1 MLRTIFLAMMAWLLV
16 SAAPPSAG
24 TVQADMSP
32 TARLRDEAER
42 AAANGLCAKARV
54 AAAAAERSAAE
65 TQDAADRADAKAAKA
80 AVAGCVDTEQSTTP
94 VNGQAQDYPSFAHR
108 QTDCYSCQGLA
119 AQLNREIDRYN
130 GMSAS
135 ASDKE
140 GAWARVRD
148 LADRLNECERLCPP
162 DQRRG
167 INAPSPGMPGNPGAP
182 YGNDAPGSGLPGSGS
197 MVPTGP
203 GGI

>member
-1 MLRTIFLAMMAWLLV
+1 MLRAIFLAMMTGLLV
-16 SAAPPSAG
+16 SAAPPPAG
-24 TVQADMSP
+24 TVQANLSP
-32 TARLRDEAER
+32 AARLRDEAER
-42 AAANGLCAKARV
+42 AAANGLCAKAKV

-65 TQDAADRADAKAAKA
+65 AQNAADRADAKAATA
-80 AVAGCVDTEQSTTP
+80 AAAGCVDTEQSAAP
-94 VNGQAQDYPSFAHR
+94 ANGNPQDYPSFAHR

-162 DQRRG
+162 DDRRG
-167 INAPSPGMPGNPGAP
+167 LNAPSPGMPGSPGAP
-182 YGNDAPGSGLPGSGS
+182 YGNGAPGAGLPGGGS
-197 MVPTGP
+197 VVPTIP